1 VKPAVFDLLARVSGS
16 LLVVYVLAKSVDTLV
31 WINHTAFRLG
41 AHPAQFYAFAPFGTW
56 ALLAEIVLLGL
67 VPALVLAL
75 PRTRRHHWLVVP
87 AAFLACAG
95 VAVNRFVMTV
105 QTLALPTLAF
115 DRFLSYA
122 PSWQEV
128 ASFLAVVAYGVIV
141 YSVSFRYLNL
151 FPQEREL
158 RAAPE
163 A

>member
-1 VKPAVFDLLARVSGS
+1 M
-16 LLVVYVLAKSVDTLV
+16 
-31 WINHTAFRLG
+31 
-41 AHPAQFYAFAPFGTW
+41 
-56 ALLAEIVLLGL
+56 LLGL

-75 PRTRRHHWLVVP
+75 PRTRRNPRLVVP

-95 VAVNRFVMTV
+95 VAMNRFVMTM

-122 PSWQEV
+122 PSWQEL